1 MRNTTTLTIS
11 LPEPMRQFIEAQVN
25 SKGFG
30 NVSEYFRSL
39 VREAQE
45 REEKARL
52 ESLLLEGLST
62 GSEVEVTPEFWA
74 DLRAEAAQRLEK
86 RRSG

>member
-11 LPEPMRQFIEAQVN
+11 LPEPMRQFIEGQV
-25 SKGFG
+25 SAKGFG

-45 REEKARL
+45 REERARL
-52 ESLLLEGLST
+52 ESLLLEGLTT
-62 GSEVEVTPEFWA
+62 GGEVEVTPEFWA